1 MEEEL
6 LKMMAIAE
14 KLQQLQTSPYP
25 ILKIPEY
32 QEGQYGEWVLERR
45 DKILMRGYFTFL
57 QSVSPN
63 YVLRKGKTVWMS
75 LAPMELESQAHH
87 AIAACGHTVVMG
99 LGMGLLLY
107 NVIQKESVKKVTVV
121 EHDPE
126 IVELLHQIA
135 NPKSWT
141 GWDKVKIV
149 IADALEWKPNE
160 PVDFLSV
167 DIWSKLGAMSLR
179 SDGQQI
185 QNHVQAQQ
193 VALWGQELDF
203 INFLFEEGYEPPL
216 TLEQYQEYIKAIE
229 IPLIESQN
237 PNYPSYCLQATSQ
250 AMEYN

>member
-1 MEEEL
+1 MI
-6 LKMMAIAE
+6 AIAE
-14 KLQQLQTSPYP
+14 KLQQFQTSPYP
-25 ILKIPEY
+25 ILTIPEY
-32 QEGQYGEWVLERR
+32 QEGQHGEWVLEHR
-45 DKILMRGYFTFL
+45 DGILMRGYFTFL
-57 QSVSPN
+57 QSASPN
-63 YVLRKGKTVWMS
+63 YVLRKGETVWMS
-75 LAPMELESQAHH
+75 LTPMELESQAHH
-87 AIAACGHTVVMG
+87 AIAACGHTVIMG

-107 NVIQKESVKKVTVV
+107 NVIQKDSVRQVTVV
-121 EHDPE
+121 ERDPE

-135 NPKSWT
+135 NPQSWT

-149 IADALEWKPNE
+149 IADALEWKPDE

-203 INFLFEEGYEPPL
+203 ITFLSEEGYEPPP
-216 TLEQYQEYIKAIE
+216 TLEQYHDYIETIE

-237 PNYPSYCLQATSQ
+237 PNYPGYCLQATSQ